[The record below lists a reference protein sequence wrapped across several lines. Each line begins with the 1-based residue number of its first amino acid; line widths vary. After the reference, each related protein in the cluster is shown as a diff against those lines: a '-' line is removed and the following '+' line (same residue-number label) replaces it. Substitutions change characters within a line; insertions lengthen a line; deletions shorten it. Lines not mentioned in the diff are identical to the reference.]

1 MKQVYCKK
9 SEGAACVFLDQF
21 KNKTATFNPL
31 LCASPTVDTF
41 MPPPISPPS
50 HTAPNALGLIVLYFV
65 DARQSLHFKQIFA
78 VAKAAGF
85 ASEQSSLEHLPFG
98 TMLGKD
104 GKPFKTRQGGIIKLA
119 ELLDEAERRAAE
131 LVREKIRTSAP
142 INCKPCKGYWFRCGE
157 STLTYQKPNQRLCV

>member
-1 MKQVYCKK
+1 M
-9 SEGAACVFLDQF
+9 
-21 KNKTATFNPL
+21 
-31 LCASPTVDTF
+31 
-41 MPPPISPPS
+41 
-50 HTAPNALGLIVLYFV
+50 LYFV

-85 ASEQSSLEHLPFG
+85 ASEQLSLEHLPFG

-131 LVREKIRTSAP
+131 LVGEKIRHQP
-142 INCKPCKGYWFRCGE
+142 
-157 STLTYQKPNQRLCV
+157 